1 MTRKERGAGCR
12 LHLCGNPSLV
22 RCAVAVVA
30 VRTYMVVGDIG
41 ELIHRAIRVFLHAKI
56 VQVGAFIL
64 SMKEIAKKW
73 TMPVRDW
80 GLAYAQFGVV

>member
-1 MTRKERGAGCR
+1 
-12 LHLCGNPSLV
+12 
-22 RCAVAVVA
+22 
-30 VRTYMVVGDIG
+30 MVVGDIG